1 MTRIRPVRPGDRK
14 ELTAMLAR
22 CTAQARYRRFHGVT
36 DHFPEH
42 YLAGALAGDPRH
54 VALVAFTPAAIV
66 ALASCVTQP
75 DGSGELAILVQDAC
89 QRHGLGSRLLR
100 RLVEHADCGG
110 QQILRASVLA
120 EQSWIRRLL
129 STYGSCETE
138 VSDGVMD
145 ITLYRKDT

>member
-1 MTRIRPVRPGDRK
+1 
-14 ELTAMLAR
+14 MLAR
-22 CTAQARYRRFHGVT
+22 CTDQTRYRRFHGVT
-36 DHFPEH
+36 DRFPER
-42 YLAGALAGDPRH
+42 YLAGALAGDPEH
-54 VALVAFTPAAIV
+54 FALVGYTPAAIV

-100 RLVEHADCGG
+100 RLVEHADSDG

-120 EQSWIRRLL
+120 EQCWIRSLL

-138 VSDGVMD
+138 VSHGVID